1 MEKAVIVVA
10 VCAFLMG
17 ALCNYLLHRGEYLK
31 YRNIIRGSRTKKKI
45 TIKGITEFLYVTT
58 QIAALV
64 WVSLSYL
71 IAFVGTLQ
79 YGMVY
84 PVESLSEQAI
94 VAILGVTVMKT
105 VGNIF
110 EHNDGKILGESH
122 KAEVDSEEDGRG

>member
-10 VCAFLMG
+10 VCAFILG
-17 ALCNYLLHRGEYLK
+17 ALLNHLLHRGEYRK

-64 WVSLSYL
+64 WVSLSYI
-71 IAFVGTLQ
+71 IAFIGTVK
-79 YGMVY
+79 YEMVY
-84 PVESLSEQAI
+84 PIESLSEQAI

-110 EHNDGKILGESH
+110 EHNDGKILGVSH
-122 KAEVDSEEDGRG
+122 SSETISEEDVNG

>member
-10 VCAFLMG
+10 VCAFILG
-17 ALCNYLLHRGEYLK
+17 ALLNYLLHRGEYRK

-64 WVSLSYL
+64 WVSLSYI
-71 IAFVGTLQ
+71 IAFIGTVK
-79 YGMVY
+79 YEMVY
-84 PVESLSEQAI
+84 PIESLSEQAI

-110 EHNDGKILGESH
+110 EHNDGKILGVSH
-122 KAEVDSEEDGRG
+122 SSETISEEDVNG

>member
-1 MEKAVIVVA
+1 MKMAIVVT
-10 VCAFLMG
+10 VIIAFLLG
-17 ALCNYLLHRGEYLK
+17 AVCNYLVHRAEYRK
-31 YRNIIRGSRTKKKI
+31 YRNVIRSSRTKKKI

-122 KAEVDSEEDGRG
+122 KADEEDISG